1 MSVVGCGA
9 WGAEVGVDDVG
20 CQARERRI
28 KQRVCERER
37 ERERGRSC
45 DPSSHSVTRPQTYLA

>member
-9 WGAEVGVDDVG
+9 WGAEVGVDDVS

-28 KQRVCERER
+28 KQRVCVRER

-45 DPSSHSVTRPQTYLA
+45 DPSSRSVTRPQT